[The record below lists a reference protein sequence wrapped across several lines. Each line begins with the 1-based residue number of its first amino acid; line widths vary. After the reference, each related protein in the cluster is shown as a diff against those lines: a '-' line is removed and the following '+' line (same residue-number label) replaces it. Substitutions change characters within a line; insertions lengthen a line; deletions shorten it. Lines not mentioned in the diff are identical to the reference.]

1 MLKVAKSYGFHVEE
15 VCDNSELE
23 EKITSV
29 LREEG
34 PVLCRIRMKDSIVIQ
49 PKVMS
54 QVMPDGSMKS
64 GTLMNLW
71 PFLPE
76 DELKRQMIR

>member
-1 MLKVAKSYGFHVEE
+1 
-15 VCDNSELE
+15 
-23 EKITSV
+23 
-29 LREEG
+29 
-34 PVLCRIRMKDSIVIQ
+34 MKDSIVIQ